1 MTLRLW
7 CRFCLFGCLLILLC
21 YPLSAAIVINEVYY
35 DHPGTD
41 TGYEWIELYN
51 NGTENVQLEGAKI
64 QAAGSVWTDK
74 FTFPAFVLRPGR
86 YLLIGEAQVPNTQF
100 TAELRFE
107 NGDTATDG
115 VRYVSPDGLYTD
127 TVLYHPNNLN
137 GLTDDN
143 GVIATSMAPDVSAG
157 SSLARVA
164 NGVDSNLCAQD
175 FCAENSPSP
184 GLPNPH
190 SCDYALLY
198 PSLSYANGIAEISL
212 WIKNK
217 SSISPLIP
225 AELKVSQSGEAI
237 YQMDISPIAAQD
249 SLMVDIQLVCA
260 ALPLLI
266 ELSLIGDPNTTNN
279 SLSLSLGGSTTNSLN
294 INEFMAYPASGNQEW
309 IELYS
314 PGNAG
319 TKGLSEY
326 KITDSSDGNIRFS
339 LPATAGYY
347 VVCRDTSALL
357 IRYPDCPPQ
366 SLVYAS
372 SWTYLNN
379 DGDYLVLR
387 AAETLIDSVAYVN
400 NEAIRG
406 VSRERYLDSSNEVMW
421 QNCHY
426 SIGGSPGRANSTAAQ
441 IELPDIGSI
450 SIQGSPCKISLGESI
465 RITYNLQA
473 ASNRISCKIFDLRGE
488 KIRTLADNTL
498 GTNSGVLYWDG
509 RKQDGSLAPRGL
521 YYIVWESNAQSG
533 GQKMRKQLSA
543 VISR

>member
-51 NGTENVQLEGAKI
+51 NGSENIQLEGARI
-64 QAAGSVWTDK
+64 QAAGTTWADK
-74 FTFPAFVLRPGR
+74 YTLPAFVLRPGR
-86 YLLIGEAQVPNTQF
+86 FLLIGEEYVANAQLIAT
-100 TAELRFE
+100 LRFE

-115 VRYVSPDGLYTD
+115 VRYLSPDGLYSD
-127 TVLYHPNNLN
+127 TVLYCTPNLN
-137 GLTDDN
+137 ALTNDIGLI
-143 GVIATSMAPDVSAG
+143 GTSFAIDAAPG
-157 SSLARVA
+157 SSLARFQD
-164 NGVDSNLCAQD
+164 GVDSNLCAVD
-175 FCAENSPSP
+175 FVAESNPTP
-184 GLPNPH
+184 GLPNRVN
-190 SCDYALLY
+190 CDYALLHGNLIY
-198 PSLSYANGIAEISL
+198 DDGIAQINL
-212 WIKNK
+212 WIKNN
-217 SSISPLIP
+217 SPITPSIFATISISQNL
-225 AELKVSQSGEAI
+225 ETI
-237 YQMDISPIAAQD
+237 YQANIPPIAGQD
-249 SLMVDIQLVCA
+249 STELNIELICTDQ
-260 ALPLLI
+260 PLLI
-266 ELSLIGDPNTTNN
+266 VLELADDPDTSNN
-279 SLSLSLGGSTTNSLN
+279 SISLTPGGTVPDGVY
-294 INEFMAYPASGNQEW
+294 INEFLAYPENGNQEW

-314 PGNAG
+314 SGVKATNPK
-319 TKGLSEY
+319 TDYE
-326 KITDSSDGNIRFS
+326 ITDASTGSIRFS

-379 DGDYLVLR
+379 DGDHLVLR
-387 AAETLIDSVAYVN
+387 AAETVIDSVTYAN

-406 VSRERYLDSSNEVMW
+406 VSRERYLNSSNEVMW

-465 RITYNLQA
+465 RVTYNLQA

-521 YYIVWESNAQSG
+521 YFLLWESQPQSG
-533 GQKMRKQLSA
+533 GKVMRKQLSA

>member
-41 TGYEWIELYN
+41 TGYEWLELYN

-86 YLLIGEAQVPNTQF
+86 YLLIGEAQVANTQF

-143 GVIATSMAPDVSAG
+143 GVIATSMAPDVQAG

-190 SCDYALLY
+190 RCDYALLY

-279 SLSLSLGGSTTNSLN
+279 SLSLSLGGSTTNSLY

-309 IELYS
+309 MELYS

-326 KITDSSDGNIRFS
+326 KITDSSNGNIRFL
-339 LPATAGYY
+339 LPASAGYY
-347 VVCRDTSALL
+347 VVCQDTAALKLSYPQCPSSSLISAL
-357 IRYPDCPPQ
+357 
-366 SLVYAS
+366 

-379 DGDYLVLR
+379 DGDLLLLRQGDATLDSLSYLEDEL
-387 AAETLIDSVAYVN
+387 
-400 NEAIRG
+400 IRG
-406 VSRERYLDSSNEVMW
+406 VSRERYLNANDQISW
-421 QNCHY
+421 QNCY
-426 SIGGSPGRANSTAAQ
+426 YAIGASPGEQNSSPVQ
-441 IELPDIGSI
+441 ISLPDAGSI
-450 SIQGSPCKISLGESI
+450 ALSGSPCKPNAGERISI
-465 RITYNLQA
+465 AYNLLA
-473 ASNRISCKIFDLRGE
+473 ESNVISCNVFDLRG
-488 KIRTLADNTL
+488 KKQISLAN
-498 GTNSGVLYWDG
+498 NSPAGKSGALYWDG

-521 YYIVWESNAQSG
+521 YYIVWESNAQGG
-533 GQKMRKQLSA
+533 GQKLRKQLSA